1 MMKPANTVKS
11 KQTEG
16 HKDREE
22 TTMTNTL
29 TQDHVRGDTLAA
41 NAGWSLNK
49 ILLAVGAAGPVLFL
63 VVSTVLGFLD
73 PDFDVMTE
81 PVSALAWGPLGW
93 VQTANFYA
101 LGAATIAF
109 AVGLYQNLEGRAR

>member
-29 TQDHVRGDTLAA
+29 TQDHARG
-41 NAGWSLNK
+41 
-49 ILLAVGAAGPVLFL
+49 
-63 VVSTVLGFLD
+63 
-73 PDFDVMTE
+73 
-81 PVSALAWGPLGW
+81 
-93 VQTANFYA
+93 
-101 LGAATIAF
+101 
-109 AVGLYQNLEGRAR
+109 